1 VNSAEQTTAGANGCP
16 VHPGAV
22 PLDGHEFLS
31 DPYGLYSR
39 VRREYGPVVPV
50 ELYGGFPAWLVIG
63 YRELHQVTSDS
74 ELFNRKSDNWNQW
87 PNVPEDWPLRP
98 MIGIPVPSIY
108 YTIGA
113 EHRRHSQLVEAALD
127 GVDPFALRRTVED
140 IADRLIDS
148 FCGRGRADLVA
159 EYAEPLP
166 LLALASALGL
176 SSEEGSLLAWTMR
189 ELSQGGPDAMAAQMR
204 FGEQITRLVA
214 QAKITGVDGIV
225 TRMLNFP
232 APFTDEEIIYNV
244 MAITAA
250 GYLPTSDWLV
260 NSVRLM
266 LVDDRFAAALGG
278 GRHSIG
284 QAMNEV
290 LWEEAPTQILAGR
303 WASRDTRLG
312 NQVIRAGD
320 MVLLGL
326 GAANSDPHVRQQ
338 LGDGPEPAQAGNSA
352 HFAFSHGEFRCPFPA
367 QQIAEVISRTG
378 IEVLLDRLPDIDLAV
393 PEHELVRKPNP
404 WLRGLNS
411 VPVRY
416 TPVPVVGGF

>member
-1 VNSAEQTTAGANGCP
+1 MNSAEQATAWSGCP
-16 VHPGAV
+16 AHPGAV
-22 PLDGHEFLS
+22 PLDGPEFLS
-31 DPYGLYSR
+31 DPYGLYAR
-39 VRREYGPVVPV
+39 VRRECGPVVPV

-74 ELFNRKSDNWNQW
+74 ELFNRKSDSWNQW

-98 MIGIPVPSIY
+98 MVGMPVPSIY
-108 YTIGA
+108 YTVGA
-113 EHRRHSQLVEAALD
+113 EHRRHSEMVEAALD

-166 LLALASALGL
+166 LLALASTLGFAA
-176 SSEEGSLLAWTMR
+176 EDGSLLAWTMR
-189 ELSQGGPDAMAAQMR
+189 ALSMGGADAQAAHVRFYELMA
-204 FGEQITRLVA
+204 RLLA
-214 QAKITGVDGIV
+214 QAKTRGGDDIV
-225 TRMLNFP
+225 TRMLNYP
-232 APFTDEEIIYNV
+232 APFTDEEYIHNL

-303 WASRDTRLG
+303 WATRDTRLG

-320 MVLLGL
+320 MLLLGL

-404 WLRGLNS
+404 WLRGLSS